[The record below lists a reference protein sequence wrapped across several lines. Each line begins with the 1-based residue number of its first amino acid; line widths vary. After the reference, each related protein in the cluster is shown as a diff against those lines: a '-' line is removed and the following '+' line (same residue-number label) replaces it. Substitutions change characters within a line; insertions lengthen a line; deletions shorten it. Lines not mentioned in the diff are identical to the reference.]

1 MPEALAASKLR
12 AGAKDLLSQMHQQ
25 QAGSRPA
32 SPSSQDLADK
42 ADAMSMSQA
51 APGHAQH
58 LPAWLQT
65 QQQQQQQQ
73 QHLAWQ
79 KSSTEQAARHSDGRF
94 QDDAAAG
101 QQGTQVK
108 PQGVTVGSGRVQP
121 GSSPGGQLYWGQSGL
136 QSAGSGQLQSRLS
149 GQLQSG
155 QLQSGQLQSRLS
167 GQQQSEQMISG
178 QLQSGQ
184 LQARLLGQQQ
194 SGQLQSRLSDQQQ
207 SGQLQS
213 RLSGQ
218 QQSEQMNSGQLQSGQ
233 LQSRLSGQQQSEQ
246 LHSESSSLQ
255 SSGSGQIQPRQ
266 SSQQSLGLGQS
277 ELQSHGSGQ
286 LRSGLQS
293 AGPGQLQSGQ
303 RQSGQLPEAVRQQV
317 ARLNALRAAERQ
329 MSEQKK
335 AFADKQQQQH
345 PSQRTPAST
354 AASQGYSPSIPSSV
368 SQQLSGDI
376 AVMITGMPQ
385 QMAQL
390 TSLQRA
396 QMLIRQHQIQAMQL
410 PNSAGH
416 LGTAP
421 GALLDNMPSHELG
434 NKPGGI
440 GDDTFGGQLGSATN
454 MSPASVPGIGPSD
467 KPGGLSG
474 DANNGL
480 DTHTSSNTA
489 AIMDSQ
495 RKLIASLARNPKGS
509 DWGQPNPGFLP
520 STSSPR
526 LPQSLGT
533 PNAAFSFP
541 GSGSSPRLSQF
552 QGLAHSRS
560 ASPASSPRQPQPL
573 GAQMHPP
580 AVVPRQIQTLGLD
593 TALGRVQAAHPTHWF
608 SR

>member
-1 MPEALAASKLR
+1 
-12 AGAKDLLSQMHQQ
+12 MHQQ

-73 QHLAWQ
+73 QQQHPAWQ
-79 KSSTEQAARHSDGRF
+79 RSSTEQAARHSDGRF

-108 PQGVTVGSGRVQP
+108 PQGASVGSGWELA
-121 GSSPGGQLYWGQSGL
+121 GSSPGAQLSWRQSGL
-136 QSAGSGQLQSRLS
+136 QSAGSGQLQSGQLQSRLS

-155 QLQSGQLQSRLS
+155 QLQSRLSGQQQSQQMISGQLQSGQLRSRLS
-167 GQQQSEQMISG
+167 GQQQSEQM
-178 QLQSGQ
+178 L
-184 LQARLLGQQQ
+184 
-194 SGQLQSRLSDQQQ
+194 
-207 SGQLQS
+207 
-213 RLSGQ
+213 
-218 QQSEQMNSGQLQSGQ
+218 
-233 LQSRLSGQQQSEQ
+233 
-246 LHSESSSLQ
+246 SESSSLQ
-255 SSGSGQIQPRQ
+255 SSGSGQMQSRQ

-293 AGPGQLQSGQ
+293 AGPGRLQSGQ

-335 AFADKQQQQH
+335 AFADKQQQQQL
-345 PSQRTPAST
+345 PSQHPPAST
-354 AASQGYSPSIPSSV
+354 AASQGYSPSIPSS
-368 SQQLSGDI
+368 LSGDI
-376 AVMITGMPQ
+376 AVMNTGMPQ

-410 PNSAGH
+410 PNSVGH
-416 LGTAP
+416 LGTVP
-421 GALLDNMPSHELG
+421 GAFPDSTTSRNLG
-434 NKPGGI
+434 NKPGTAT
-440 GDDTFGGQLGSATN
+440 DDTFGGQLGLSPDVP
-454 MSPASVPGIGPSD
+454 PASMPGVTPSN

-474 DANNGL
+474 GANHGL
-480 DTHTSSNTA
+480 DRHT
-489 AIMDSQ
+489 MDVQ
-495 RKLIASLARNPKGS
+495 RQLIASLARDPKGS
-509 DWGQPNPGFLP
+509 DWGRPNPAFLP
-520 STSSPR
+520 ATSSFRP
-526 LPQSLGT
+526 PQSLGT

-541 GSGSSPRLSQF
+541 GSDSSPRLSQS
-552 QGLAHSRS
+552 QEVAHSRS

-573 GAQMHPP
+573 GAQMHPL
-580 AVVPRQIQTLGLD
+580 AAVPRQMQTLGLD
-593 TALGRVQAAHPTHWF
+593 TALGRVQAAHPTHGDGF

>member
-1 MPEALAASKLR
+1 MPEALPASRLR

-32 SPSSQDLADK
+32 SPTSQDLADK

-58 LPAWLQT
+58 LSAWLQT
-65 QQQQQQQQ
+65 QQQQQQQ
-73 QHLAWQ
+73 HSAWQ
-79 KSSTEQAARHSDGRF
+79 RSSTQQAARHSDGRF

-101 QQGTQVK
+101 QQGSQVK
-108 PQGVTVGSGRVQP
+108 PHGVTVGSGHVQA
-121 GSSPGGQLYWGQSGL
+121 GLSPGGQLSWGQSGL

-155 QLQSGQLQSRLS
+155 QLQSRLS
-167 GQQQSEQMISG
+167 GQQQSEQI
-178 QLQSGQ
+178 L
-184 LQARLLGQQQ
+184 
-194 SGQLQSRLSDQQQ
+194 
-207 SGQLQS
+207 
-213 RLSGQ
+213 
-218 QQSEQMNSGQLQSGQ
+218 
-233 LQSRLSGQQQSEQ
+233 
-246 LHSESSSLQ
+246 SESSSLQ
-255 SSGSGQIQPRQ
+255 SSGSGQMQSRQ
-266 SSQQSLGLGQS
+266 SSLQSLGLGQS

-293 AGPGQLQSGQ
+293 AGPGQLQPGQ

-335 AFADKQQQQH
+335 AFANKQQQQQL
-345 PSQRTPAST
+345 PSQHTPAST
-354 AASQGYSPSIPSSV
+354 TASQGYSPSIPSSM

-376 AVMITGMPQ
+376 AVMKKTGMPQ
-385 QMAQL
+385 QMAHL

-410 PNSAGH
+410 PNRAGH

-421 GALLDNMPSHELG
+421 GASPDNITSHKLG
-434 NKPGGI
+434 DKPGGI
-440 GDDTFGGQLGSATN
+440 GGDTFGGQSGSAPHE
-454 MSPASVPGIGPSD
+454 SPASVPGIGSSD

-474 DANNGL
+474 DADQGP
-480 DTHTSSNTA
+480 DRHTSSSTTA
-489 AIMDSQ
+489 FMDAQ
-495 RKLIASLARNPKGS
+495 RKLIASLSRNPIGS
-509 DWGQPNPGFLP
+509 DWGQPNPGFVP

-526 LPQSLGT
+526 PLQSLGT

-541 GSGSSPRLSQF
+541 GPGSSPRLSQS
-552 QGLAHSRS
+552 QGQTHSQS
-560 ASPASSPRQPQPL
+560 ASPALSPQQPQPL

-580 AVVPRQIQTLGLD
+580 AAVSRQMPSLRLD
-593 TALGRVQAAHPTHWF
+593 TALGRVQAAHPTHGNGF